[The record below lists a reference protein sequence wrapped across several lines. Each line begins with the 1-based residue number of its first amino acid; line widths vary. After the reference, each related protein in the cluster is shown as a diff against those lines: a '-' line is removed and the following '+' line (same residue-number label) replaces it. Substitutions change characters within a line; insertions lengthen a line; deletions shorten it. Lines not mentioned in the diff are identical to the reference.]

1 MYDEKLMNEE
11 ELNQLK
17 LTTKQI
23 ERLLNGYFIFLRK
36 KKTALP

>member
-17 LTTKQI
+17 LTAKQI
-23 ERLLNGYFIFLRK
+23 ERLLNG
-36 KKTALP
+36 